1 MIDAADIEAVEP
13 SLKQT
18 KCLRG
23 GVGEDERDL
32 SLRGAMAVSVW
43 ASNLTSSNLNR
54 NKQRASLFIIQK
66 PEENAKIKQR
76 RGGKLKTCLELS

>member
-1 MIDAADIEAVEP
+1 MTDAAHIEVVEP

-18 KCLRG
+18 KCRRG

-32 SLRGAMAVSVW
+32 SLRGAMAVSVS
-43 ASNLTSSNLNR
+43 APNLTSSNLNR

-66 PEENAKIKQR
+66 
-76 RGGKLKTCLELS
+76 LE